1 MGIVNKII
9 KNTNKS
15 IKGLGWLDQYHHMLQ
30 PYGHEGKYAHTESG
44 AKNRENSITSK

>member
-1 MGIVNKII
+1 MGAVNKII

-44 AKNRENSITSK
+44 AKKRENSITSK